1 MFGFFIGAACV
12 AGLAM
17 MAGRHHRYHHGYAGH
32 HGCGGGGYGRGC
44 GGGGYGGR
52 SFFRRGLR
60 RIFER
65 LDTSPGQEKTILH
78 EIDTIRERMRAA
90 AENVRGARTKV
101 EEAFR
106 QDTMDEQTAS
116 ALFDAPLEEL
126 RAVRDELARALSII
140 HETLTPEQRERL
152 SRMGRFRWGYGY

>member
-1 MFGFFIGAACV
+1 MLGFFIGAACV

-17 MAGRHHRYHHGYAGH
+17 MAGRHRNHCGHGYGHAGH
-32 HGCGGGGYGRGC
+32 HGCGGGRFGHGRT
-44 GGGGYGGR
+44 
-52 SFFRRGLR
+52 FFRRGLR

-78 EIDTIRERMRAA
+78 EIDTLRERMRAA
-90 AENVRGARTKV
+90 GENVRGAREKIA
-101 EEAFR
+101 EAFR
-106 QDTMDEQTAS
+106 QESLDEQAAA
-116 ALFDAPLEEL
+116 ALFDAPLDEL
-126 RAVRDELARALSII
+126 KAVRDEIARALSII